1 MHPKDFSK
9 TILLEEKD
17 ECALPADEGGTS
29 DGRNLQLLVLFS
41 SGDMCLTVKK
51 MLLLNQSAAQ

>member
-17 ECALPADEGGTS
+17 ECALPADEGGTI
-29 DGRNLQLLVLFS
+29 DGCNLQLLVLFS
-41 SGDMCLTVKK
+41 SGDMCLTVK